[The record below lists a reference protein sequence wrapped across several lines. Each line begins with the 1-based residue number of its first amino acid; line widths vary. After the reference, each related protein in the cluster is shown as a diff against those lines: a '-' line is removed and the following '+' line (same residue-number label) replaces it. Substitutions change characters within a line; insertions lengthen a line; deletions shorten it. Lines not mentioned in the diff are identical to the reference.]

1 MKQLVCKECKQVFEK
16 KHRTTQD
23 PKFCGVPC
31 YMVTLKRKTPKE
43 ELLSVDTSCPE
54 SLSVKYLLIIISAIV
69 AMSIF
74 AVILGK

>member
-31 YMVTLKRKTPKE
+31 YMITLKRKTPKE
-43 ELLSVDTSCPE
+43 EQVSVDASCDDTTAM
-54 SLSVKYLLIIISAIV
+54 KCLLIIIFTIV
-69 AMSIF
+69 AMGIF
-74 AVILGK
+74 VVILGK